1 MPVGSVDPATLIA
14 SGLGCLRDDRVL
26 FAALSFQVQPGEIL
40 LISGANGVGKS
51 SLMRILCGL
60 LLADTGEVRWCG
72 RVIDDGRPEY
82 LADLGYVGHLDG
94 VKRELTARENLEV
107 ARALQ
112 SGDGD
117 PETALQRLG
126 IAALAEVPGYRL
138 SAGQRRRLA
147 LARLLVARRR
157 LWLLDEPFTALDRPA
172 ARSLIGLLREH
183 ARDGGVAVLTSH
195 QPIDLPEVK
204 PLRLG
209 AGP

>member
-1 MPVGSVDPATLIA
+1 MLIA
-14 SGLGCLRDDRVL
+14 SVDAVALVASELGCLRGDRVL
-26 FAALSFQVQPGEIL
+26 FAALSFQVHPGEIL

-60 LLADTGEVRWCG
+60 LPADTGEVRWRG
-72 RVIDDGRPEY
+72 RAIDDRRPAY
-82 LADLGYVGHLDG
+82 LADLCYVGHQDG

-112 SGDGD
+112 SGDGA
-117 PETALQRLG
+117 PETALRRMG

-147 LARLLVARRR
+147 LARLLVASRR

-172 ARSLIGLLREH
+172 ARGLIMFLREH

-195 QPIDLPEVK
+195 QPIDLPEAK
-204 PLRLG
+204 PLTLG

>member
-1 MPVGSVDPATLIA
+1 MGSVDAATLVA
-14 SGLGCLRDDRVL
+14 SELGCLRGDRVL
-26 FAALSFQVQPGEIL
+26 FAGLSFQVQAGEIL

-60 LLADTGEVRWCG
+60 LPADTGEVHWRG
-72 RVIDDGRPEY
+72 RAIDGGRPEY
-82 LADLGYVGHLDG
+82 LADLCYVGHQDG

-117 PETALQRLG
+117 PETALLRMG
-126 IAALAEVPGYRL
+126 IATLAEVPGYRL

-147 LARLLVARRR
+147 LARLLVAQRR

-172 ARSLIGLLREH
+172 AHNLVVMLREH

-195 QPIDLPEVK
+195 QPIDLPEAK
-204 PLRLG
+204 PLVLG